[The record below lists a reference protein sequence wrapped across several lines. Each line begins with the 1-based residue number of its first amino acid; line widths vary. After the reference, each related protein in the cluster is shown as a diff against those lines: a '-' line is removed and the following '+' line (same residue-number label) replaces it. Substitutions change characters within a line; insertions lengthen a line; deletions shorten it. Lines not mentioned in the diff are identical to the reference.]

1 MLSILLR
8 GLLSLSLILNGSG
21 YAMASMHTQ
30 MGHMDSVSS
39 TLPATP
45 QPVAATEPPCYQHHG
60 ASAVVVVELPD
71 AMQDEPSTK
80 RGHPS
85 PDCCKSGACHCACIH
100 QAQAA
105 IPTHVL
111 RHDTAEHAS
120 SVRPLKPGHP
130 APALPHLIR
139 PPIS

>member
-1 MLSILLR
+1 MFSILLR

-21 YAMASMHTQ
+21 YAMASVHTQ
-30 MGHMDSVSS
+30 MGDMGSVAS
-39 TLPATP
+39 TVPATP
-45 QPVAATEPPCYQHHG
+45 QPAAAAESPCDQHHD
-60 ASAVVVVELPD
+60 ASAVAMELPD
-71 AMQDEPSTK
+71 AMQDESSTTPM
-80 RGHPS
+80 HPS
-85 PDCCKSGACHCACIH
+85 PDCCNSGACHCACIH

-120 SVRPLKPGHP
+120 SVRPLKPGHS

-139 PPIS
+139 PPIG